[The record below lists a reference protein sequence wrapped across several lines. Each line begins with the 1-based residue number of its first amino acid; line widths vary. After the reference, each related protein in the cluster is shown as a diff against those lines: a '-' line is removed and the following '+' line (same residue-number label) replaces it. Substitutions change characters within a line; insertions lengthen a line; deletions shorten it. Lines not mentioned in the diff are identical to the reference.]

1 MCLEISPRKHFP
13 FIYLFALCVATLI
26 PWPTFWK
33 KPQLLASNPAAHEEL
48 YSGYWCLLCEIRVQR
63 FLPRPLWGQNSLI
76 WARDLLMCPW
86 SHVLWATCFVPR
98 ASLVISRLEYTLFK
112 TQQFEKSIYDLKR
125 WHKHHF
131 FLGLHNDHQESS
143 KPLKCMCHFSPLV
156 TISRSL
162 FAHF

>member
-1 MCLEISPRKHFP
+1 MCCEFDSMAHFLKEASAFGFKPSSPWRAVLWVLVLIVWDKGSEIPTT
-13 FIYLFALCVATLI
+13 ATLG
-26 PWPTFWK
+26 P
-33 KPQLLASNPAAHEEL
+33 EL
-48 YSGYWCLLCEIRVQR
+48 SELSQG
-63 FLPRPLWGQNSLI
+63 SL
-76 WARDLLMCPW
+76 DVSW
-86 SHVLWATCFVPR
+86 SHVLWVTCFVPR

-112 TQQFEKSIYDLKR
+112 TQQVAKSIYDLKR
-125 WHKHHF
+125 WHKHHL